1 MTDLKKVVVSLENG
15 VNGLVQAHE
24 LIEQALYQK
33 AGGVITERKKL
44 LVAKTWG
51 AAGQLKEDAKSI
63 FNKSKRQALKN
74 KMVKAKKDKK

>member
-1 MTDLKKVVVSLENG
+1 MKDLKKVVVSLENG

-33 AGGVITERKKL
+33 AGNVITERKKL

-51 AAGQLKEDAKSI
+51 GGGQLKEDAKSI
-63 FNKSKRQALKN
+63 FNRSKRQALKN
-74 KMVKAKKDKK
+74 KMVKAKKEKK